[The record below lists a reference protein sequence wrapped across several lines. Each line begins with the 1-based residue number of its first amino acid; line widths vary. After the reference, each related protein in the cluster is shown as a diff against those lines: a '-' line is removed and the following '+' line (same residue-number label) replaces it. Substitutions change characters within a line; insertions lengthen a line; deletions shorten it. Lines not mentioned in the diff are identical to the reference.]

1 MKKYLYQFAGGTAYT
16 SLALFAFCWIALWY
30 GDFRIIGG
38 YGGFDKSIAFGMFCI
53 VLYLAGNMLFVIKTH
68 KEHKIEYLYGFGVM
82 ASAIA
87 VGFASDYGILKLITS
102 FT

>member
-38 YGGFDKSIAFGMFCI
+38 YGDFDKSIAFGMFCI
-53 VLYLAGNMLFVIKTH
+53 ILYLAGNMLFVIKRIRNIKSNT
-68 KEHKIEYLYGFGVM
+68 FM
-82 ASAIA
+82 ASELWHQQLLLA
-87 VGFASDYGILKLITS
+87 LLLIMV
-102 FT
+102 F